1 MLFKSKLTKREAMMA
16 KDYEQQQK
24 LMTKRLESE
33 TVHYIKEFYKL
44 LNTSYERIQEWQQ
57 IQLQESNCL
66 EMSEQINE
74 MKKNIKQF
82 NKQRKNNRDINYHLS
97 NKIINAEIH
106 FELTHT
112 LNLLTSITYKCKTLT
127 QVLMEKIQNNN
138 KEQNYLDVSTNQN
151 QQQSLEEKS
160 IQSQFF
166 QPLCA
171 TGLLTYQVLKAIKI
185 IIKNNQIISLSM
197 NQQEEFIDNLL
208 LIMLLWNGWKGK
220 IEKKIF
226 KNSVIVIESCLVS
239 KRFAFNASILKNIN
253 LFIEKIQLK
262 EMSLFLRVLALLV
275 LEVNDKQ
282 SYKNISKGG
291 GMNYTNNY
299 LLMNHS
305 LLVKQPIF
313 LSKVFEIAESMIKVL
328 QCLMQCESEIQLH
341 RTVQMLNKSKYLEQ
355 SGICISKLVEKLNR
369 KCQQQSNVLLNKK
382 SIIQYCLQNSS
393 LMELLF
399 ILQNLLSGSKKII
412 VQQQL
417 NELDF
422 IEKILTPF
430 YDIFFHQ
437 EFNLDQIVCEDDEDT
452 EDVCFTARI
461 QLLRIIIQFIQRDE
475 DNTNIISKFISTTEH
490 FYLQNVEIPL
500 LLHLHHNSQSAIN
513 GQENK
518 NKSQEVDGILKYRN
532 LFLETNGK
540 DILENEDYLQ
550 QIKSEE
556 MKKKIQDLQYPSQIS
571 EKTIVQCRKDRL
583 SYIEDK
589 GLMHKIIESFK
600 SVNQNC
606 QLRFWL
612 GSCLEIF
619 LKGSNWYHQV
629 FVFETSLLYTLIR
642 QYILNQLSTTNN
654 IQITLDVLG
663 ELVKFNHLNVIYLNL
678 ILNQEGWITKIEQ
691 KMFSNIVDTNVF
703 LRNLYLT
710 YEYAEFQK
718 ISIFKKGIIQM
729 NKNENLFRILCESNN
744 FRTLVE
750 LIKSVNEDNLNQEN
764 LCCINSALVILIF
777 SYQKGHFK
785 QILEQIFKY
794 FKGQQTLSL
803 FFQVI
808 NVWQNYHQVKTKELY
823 NLEHSTNIPI
833 HYFKIII
840 QQFNNFYQQNLIN

>member
-1 MLFKSKLTKREAMMA
+1 MLLKSKLTKREAIMA

-24 LMTKRLESE
+24 QMTKRLESE
-33 TVHYIKEFYKL
+33 AVHYIKEFYNL
-44 LNTSYERIQEWQQ
+44 LNKSYERIQEWQQ
-57 IQLQESNCL
+57 VQLQEQECL
-66 EMSEQINE
+66 EMSEQIHE
-74 MKKNIKQF
+74 MRKNIKQF
-82 NKQRKNNRDINYHLS
+82 NKQRKSNREINYHLS

-106 FELTHT
+106 FELTQT
-112 LNLLTSITYKCKTLT
+112 LNLLTSITFQCKTVT
-127 QVLMEKIQNNN
+127 QILMEKIQNNK
-138 KEQNYLDVSTNQN
+138 KEQNYQDVSSYYNQF
-151 QQQSLEEKS
+151 SLEKRS
-160 IQSQFF
+160 IESLFF
-166 QPLCA
+166 QPLSSI
-171 TGLLTYQVLKAIKI
+171 GLLTYQVLKAIKI

-197 NQQEEFIDNLL
+197 NQQENFIDNLL

-220 IEKKIF
+220 TEKKIF

-275 LEVNDKQ
+275 LEVNDKS

-305 LLVKQPIF
+305 LFVKQPIF
-313 LSKVFEIAESMIKVL
+313 LSKVFEIAESMIKVI
-328 QCLMQCESEIQLH
+328 QCLMLCESEIQLH
-341 RTVQMLNKSKYLEQ
+341 QTILMLNKSNYLEQ
-355 SGICISKLVEKLNR
+355 SGICVNKLVDKLNT
-369 KCQQQSNVLLNKK
+369 KCTQQQNVLLNRK
-382 SIIQYCLQNSS
+382 SIMQYCLQNSS

-417 NELDF
+417 SQLDF
-422 IEKILTPF
+422 IEKILTVF

-437 EFNLDQIVCEDDEDT
+437 EFYLDQIVCEDDEDT
-452 EDVCFTARI
+452 HDICFTARI

-475 DNTNIISKFISTTEH
+475 DNTIIMSKFISTTEH

-500 LLHLHHNSQSAIN
+500 LLHLHHNTQSAIN

-518 NKSQEVDGILKYRN
+518 NKIQEVDGILKYRT
-532 LFLETNGK
+532 LIQEANGK
-540 DILENEDYLQ
+540 YFLENEDYLQ

-556 MKKKIQDLQYPSQIS
+556 MKKKFNDLQYPCSIS
-571 EKTIVQCRKDRL
+571 DKTIVQCRKNRF

-589 GLMHKIIESFK
+589 GLMHKIIETFK

-619 LKGSNWYHQV
+619 LKGSNWYYQI
-629 FVFETSLLYTLIR
+629 FVFETGIMYTLIR

-678 ILNQEGWITKIEQ
+678 ILNQEGWINKIEQ

-718 ISIFKKGIIQM
+718 INIFKKEIIQV
-729 NKNENLFRILCESNN
+729 NKNQNLFKILCENN
-744 FRTLVE
+744 NCRTLVE
-750 LIKSVNEDNLNQEN
+750 LIKSVNENNLNQEN

-777 SYQKGHFK
+777 QYQKGHLK
-785 QILEQIFKY
+785 QILEHIFKY
-794 FKGQQTLSL
+794 FEGQQTLSL
-803 FFQVI
+803 FSQVV

-823 NLEHSTNIPI
+823 SLQYSTNIPT

-840 QQFNNFYQQNLIN
+840 QQFNIFYQQNLKN

>member
-1 MLFKSKLTKREAMMA
+1 MFLKSKLTKREAMMA

-24 LMTKRLESE
+24 QMTKRLECE
-33 TVHYIKEFYKL
+33 TVIYIKDFYNL
-44 LNTSYERIQEWQQ
+44 LNMSYERIQEWQQ
-57 IQLQESNCL
+57 MQLQECHCL

-74 MKKNIKQF
+74 MRKNIKQF
-82 NKQRKNNRDINYHLS
+82 NKQRKNNKDINYHLS
-97 NKIINAEIH
+97 NKIISAEIH
-106 FELTHT
+106 FELTQV
-112 LNLLTSITYKCKTLT
+112 LNLLTSITYKCTSVT
-127 QVLMEKIQNNN
+127 QILMEKVQNNK
-138 KEQNYLDVSTNQN
+138 KEQNYQDVFTNQN
-151 QQQSLEEKS
+151 QQPLEEKS
-160 IQSQFF
+160 IQSQFY
-166 QPLCA
+166 QPLNA

-185 IIKNNQIISLSM
+185 IIKNNQIVSLSM

-208 LIMLLWNGWKGK
+208 LIMLLWNGQKGK

-226 KNSVIVIESCLVS
+226 KNSVIVIEQCLVS
-239 KRFAFNASILKNIN
+239 KRFAFNASILKNITM
-253 LFIEKIQLK
+253 FIEKIQLK
-262 EMSLFLRVLALLV
+262 ELSLFLRVLALLV
-275 LEVNDKQ
+275 LEVNDNS

-313 LSKVFEIAESMIKVL
+313 LNKVFNIAESMIQVI
-328 QCLMQCESEIQLH
+328 QCLIQCESEIQLH
-341 RTVQMLNKSKYLEQ
+341 KTIQMLNKSKQLEQ
-355 SGICISKLVEKLNR
+355 SGICISKLAEKLKR
-369 KCQQQSNVLLNKK
+369 KCSQQQNALLNKK

-399 ILQNLLSGSKKII
+399 ILQNLLSGSKKTI
-412 VQQQL
+412 VQQQF

-452 EDVCFTARI
+452 QDVCFTARI

-475 DNTNIISKFISTTEH
+475 DNTSITSKFISTTEH

-500 LLHLHHNSQSAIN
+500 LLHLHHNSQSTIN

-518 NKSQEVDGILKYRN
+518 NKSQEIDGMLKYRT
-532 LFLETNGK
+532 LLMETNGK
-540 DILENEDYLQ
+540 EILENENYLQ
-550 QIKSEE
+550 LIKSEE
-556 MKKKIQDLQYPSQIS
+556 MKNKFYDLQYPLQIS
-571 EKTIVQCRKDRL
+571 EKTTVQCRKDRL
-583 SYIEDK
+583 SYVEDK
-589 GLMHKIIESFK
+589 GLMHKIVDSFK

-619 LKGSNWYHQV
+619 LKASNWYNQI
-629 FVFETSLLYTLIR
+629 FLFETGLMYTLIR

-718 ISIFKKGIIQM
+718 ISVFKRGIIQI
-729 NKNENLFRILCESNN
+729 NKNQNLIKILCENN
-744 FRTLVE
+744 NCRTLVE

-764 LCCINSALVILIF
+764 LSCINSALVILIF
-777 SYQKGHFK
+777 QYQKGHLK
-785 QILEQIFKY
+785 QILENIFKH
-794 FKGQQTLSL
+794 FEGQQTLSL
-803 FFQVI
+803 FSQVI

-823 NLEHSTNIPI
+823 NLEHSTNIPT
-833 HYFKIII
+833 HYFKLII
-840 QQFNNFYQQNLIN
+840 QQFNIFYQQNLKN